1 MKGSDMPSA
10 VGLVFCVSTIFSKA
24 NEDSG
29 ELAQNL
35 DVLTFLERSMFI
47 PVQTEE
53 EIAIGKVR
61 VLFGNDLDNKTFH
74 KERLIFCILQTPT
87 SVRESENTETEK
99 AAIESRKGNIETE
112 AAKYP
117 STLKASDAP
126 SVERHEKI
134 PELFVANKKRAKA
147 KKQKI
152 VSPLKT
158 TLKPAKVFFLLFKN
172 HGFEIVFS

>member
-1 MKGSDMPSA
+1 M
-10 VGLVFCVSTIFSKA
+10 
-24 NEDSG
+24 
-29 ELAQNL
+29 
-35 DVLTFLERSMFI
+35 
-47 PVQTEE
+47 
-53 EIAIGKVR
+53 
-61 VLFGNDLDNKTFH
+61 FGNDLDNKTFH

-99 AAIESRKGNIETE
+99 KGNIETE
-112 AAKYP
+112 ADKYP

-158 TLKPAKVFFLLFKN
+158 TLKPAKVFFLLFHN

>member
-1 MKGSDMPSA
+1 MPSA

-61 VLFGNDLDNKTFH
+61 VLFGNN
-74 KERLIFCILQTPT
+74 LITKL
-87 SVRESENTETEK
+87 
-99 AAIESRKGNIETE
+99 
-112 AAKYP
+112 
-117 STLKASDAP
+117 ST
-126 SVERHEKI
+126 
-134 PELFVANKKRAKA
+134 KRD
-147 KKQKI
+147 
-152 VSPLKT
+152 
-158 TLKPAKVFFLLFKN
+158 
-172 HGFEIVFS
+172 